1 MASIQ
6 HQKGRPSPYRVFWRD
21 DKTGKKRNK
30 SFSRR
35 KDALAFIETIR
46 IPGNSID
53 QISSDLD
60 IAKAMEHWLQQ
71 AKTTGLYGREQVES
85 STRRQY
91 ASHCAIISS
100 REGATKL
107 DKLDELE
114 CGKLRDRL
122 LGEYSRPYAKKIFTS
137 FKSAMKFATKQGFM
151 AQNPAADVN
160 ILISKR
166 QRNASRIS
174 IPDLSEVYELT
185 QAIERLMKS
194 KNKNIAKAW
203 LRYGPLFQ
211 TMLYTGMRPS
221 EIRGFMWS
229 NIDWQRCGVNVT
241 QRADEY
247 CKIGPLKSGAAMR
260 FIPLPSDVMERLKV
274 WRGNCPHGKYDLVF
288 PSWKGSIENHANI
301 TNRGWYP
308 LCEEAGLTE
317 KTDGKIKAKYPLYA
331 LRHVKASLEIELGR
345 SPKRIQ
351 QIMGHEDIRMTFDVY
366 GHLFQDQ
373 SAHEDADAAFNLIQ
387 RVAKELPEK
396 N

>member
-60 IAKAMEHWLQQ
+60 IAQAMEHWLQQ

-260 FIPLPSDVMERLKV
+260 FIPLPSVVMERLKV
-274 WRGNCPHGKYDLVF
+274 W
-288 PSWKGSIENHANI
+288 
-301 TNRGWYP
+301 RGWYP